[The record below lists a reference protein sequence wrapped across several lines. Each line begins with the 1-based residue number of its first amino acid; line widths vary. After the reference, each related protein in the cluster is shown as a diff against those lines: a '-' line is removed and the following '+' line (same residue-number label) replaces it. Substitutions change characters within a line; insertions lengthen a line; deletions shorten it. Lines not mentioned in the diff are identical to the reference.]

1 MLFPASLTHRTR
13 PKCKAAHGWNLDPRI
28 CFGGYPGAAGLAG
41 DESQWK
47 RHVSDALGETV
58 LSREVFPLPKVNQ
71 PAILEIFLS
80 LGALYLDVLASPL
93 TR

>member
-1 MLFPASLTHRTR
+1 
-13 PKCKAAHGWNLDPRI
+13 
-28 CFGGYPGAAGLAG
+28 LAG